1 MLEGV
6 FLVEWHVDPFAALG
20 SWTPDQ
26 LDLLLDARNKRIE
39 REKREAKRGK
49 SGLNL

>member
-6 FLVEWHVDPFAALG
+6 FLVEWHVDPFMVLG
-20 SWTPDQ
+20 SWRADQ
-26 LDLLLDARNKRIE
+26 IDLLLDARNKRIE
-39 REKREAKRGK
+39 RENREAKRGK